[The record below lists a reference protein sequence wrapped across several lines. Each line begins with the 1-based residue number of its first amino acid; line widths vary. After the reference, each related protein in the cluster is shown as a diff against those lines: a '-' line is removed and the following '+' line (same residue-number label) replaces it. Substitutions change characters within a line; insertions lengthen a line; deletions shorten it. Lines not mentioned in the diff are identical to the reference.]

1 MPGRN
6 IFHTGGLAE
15 GLHPLIGLRARH
27 TSGDPFRDAVS
38 KSIEVHQR
46 MRKGTFPHRHR
57 AQDHNPP
64 DIDGLDPSDCFPELV
79 EIIILAPHRMKQD
92 DLGDRRFD
100 EAKHE
105 LTGNWC
111 TARCRKASE
120 AKWNSLLSF
129 SQSRIERRCSGIA
142 PQKQK
147 GLVTLVNA
155 VRIELS
161 PRRFQKALV
170 AESSIVL
177 RGKLRDIADFR
188 GKAKAEAGYTG

>member
-27 TSGDPFRDAVS
+27 ISGDPFRDAVS
-38 KSIEVHQR
+38 KSIEVYQR

-79 EIIILAPHRMKQD
+79 EIIILVPHRMKQD

-100 EAKHE
+100 EAKHK
-105 LTGNWC
+105 LTGLVAPGNGSSLQNWG
-111 TARCRKASE
+111 TPRCRKASE
-120 AKWNSLLSF
+120 AKRDSLLS
-129 SQSRIERRCSGIA
+129 SSTSRVERR
-142 PQKQK
+142 
-147 GLVTLVNA
+147 
-155 VRIELS
+155 
-161 PRRFQKALV
+161 
-170 AESSIVL
+170 
-177 RGKLRDIADFR
+177 
-188 GKAKAEAGYTG
+188 